1 MIPDHWQRAKDL
13 FGQACERAPDQ
24 RASFL
29 AEACLGD
36 EDLRREVSSLLE
48 SYQET
53 GSVLDKPV
61 ASPFAA
67 RVDPMVGR
75 SIGSYRI
82 IRQIG
87 RGGMG
92 SVYLAERSDDQYR
105 RRVAIKAVSAE
116 LVDTETLRRFH
127 NERQTLAA
135 LDHPNIIKLLDGGTT
150 EDGAPYIVMDYV
162 EGQAIDEYCNT
173 HKLSTSERL
182 QLFRIVCSAVTYAHQ
197 NLVVHRDLK
206 PSNILITPEGVP
218 KLLDFGIAK
227 LLKPEYST
235 SMALTRTEL
244 RPMTPEYASPEQVLG
259 GPITTTSDIYS
270 LGVLLYRLLTGSHP
284 YQLKTHTAL
293 EMERAICQTEPVK
306 PSASVLHGGED
317 GSAAFEGRRENLARQ
332 LRGDLDMIVLMA
344 MRKEPQRRYPSAE
357 HLSEDIRRH
366 LQGLPVVACKDS
378 WQYRCRKFT
387 ARNKAAVA
395 ASIAIATA
403 LISST
408 FIARHQAEVA
418 EKRFQDLRQF
428 ANFALNDLDG
438 AMRAG
443 MTPAR
448 YTLVGK
454 AMKYL
459 DALAG
464 EARNDPTIQRDLI
477 HGYIKMGDIQGNLYE
492 ASVGE
497 FSGAEK
503 SDRKAVA
510 IAEALVRSHP
520 SDPDSRRELAL
531 ANKKLADVLAL
542 TGNGKDALE
551 GYGKARQVYEG
562 LLKEQPSSKD
572 DLQNLMLVWDKI
584 ASTQHQVMGDEVGA
598 LQSYRRSL
606 ELAQAYYAIEPKAR
620 DFVAFASQQVALF
633 RARTGDTVGAEDT
646 IREAIHTYESES
658 PVASKRSAK
667 NWRNIAKAF
676 KNLADVQ
683 QITGKLAESLASV
696 RASLKISEEQL
707 SKDPRQQQFQIDV
720 HQARMLLIDI
730 LSKNGNTEE
739 ARTETVRAL
748 EFLKPLAE
756 QKDASVYQI
765 QGYAELLAT
774 TPFTVLKDNA
784 AALSYG
790 QKAVAMTHESDPT
803 ALDVLARAYARS
815 SDFASALSV
824 EQKALAL
831 LPPANPTRGVPAL
844 RKRLESNAASF
855 RSGMQAGADASQARR

>member
-1 MIPDHWQRAKDL
+1 MSPDHWQRAKDL

-29 AEACLGD
+29 DEACLGD

-53 GSVLDKPV
+53 GSVFDKPV
-61 ASPFAA
+61 ASPFTA

-105 RRVAIKAVSAE
+105 RRVAVKAVSSE
-116 LVDTETLRRFH
+116 LVDKETLRRFH

-173 HKLSTSERL
+173 HKLSTIERL

-235 SMALTRTEL
+235 SVALTRTDL

-284 YQLKTHTAL
+284 YQLKMHTAL
-293 EMERAICQTEPVK
+293 EMERAICQTEPER
-306 PSASVLHGGED
+306 PSTLVMQVTDDAL
-317 GSAAFEGRRENLARQ
+317 APFEGRRENLARQ

-366 LQGLPVVACKDS
+366 LEGLPVMACKDS

-387 ARNKAAVA
+387 ARNKAPVA
-395 ASIAIATA
+395 ASIAIAVA
-403 LISST
+403 LFSST
-408 FIARHQAEVA
+408 FIAQHQAEVA
-418 EKRFQDLRQF
+418 EKRFQDLRSF
-428 ANFALNDLDG
+428 ANFAINDLDV
-438 AMRAG
+438 AMSKG

-448 YTLVGK
+448 STLVGK

-464 EARNDPTIQRDLI
+464 ETRNDPTIQRDLI

-492 ASVGE
+492 ANVGE
-497 FSGAEK
+497 FSGAEQ

-510 IAEALVRSHP
+510 IAQALVKSHP
-520 SDPDSRRELAL
+520 DDPDSRRELAL

-551 GYGKARQVYEG
+551 GYGKARQIYEQ
-562 LLKEQPSSKD
+562 LLKEQPSSKE

-584 ASTQHQVMGDEVGA
+584 GSTQHQVMGDEVGA

-606 ELAQAYYAIEPKAR
+606 ELAQALYAIEPKAR
-620 DFVAFASQQVALF
+620 DFVAIASQLVALF
-633 RARTGDTVGAEDT
+633 RARTGDTAGAEDT
-646 IREAIHTYESES
+646 IREAIHTYEAES
-658 PVASKRSAK
+658 PASKRSAK
-667 NWRNIAKAF
+667 AWRNIAKAF

-683 QITGKLAESLASV
+683 QITGKLPESLESV
-696 RASLKISEEQL
+696 RQSLKISEDQL
-707 SKDPRQQQFQIDV
+707 SKDPHQQQFQIDV
-720 HQARMLLIDI
+720 HQARMRLIDI
-730 LSKNGNTEE
+730 LAQNGKTEE
-739 ARTETVRAL
+739 ARAETVRAL
-748 EFLKPLAE
+748 DFLKPLAE
-756 QKDASVYQI
+756 QKDASVFDI

-774 TPFTVLKDNA
+774 TPFTGLQDNA
-784 AALSYG
+784 AALSYA

-815 SDFASALSV
+815 SDFASALPV
-824 EQKALAL
+824 EQKALGL
-831 LPPANPTRGVPAL
+831 LPPADPSRGVSAL
-844 RKRLESNAASF
+844 RKMLESNAASF

>member
-1 MIPDHWQRAKDL
+1 MNPDQWQRVKDL
-13 FGQACERAPDQ
+13 FGQACERAPEQ
-24 RASFL
+24 RGSFL

-48 SYQET
+48 SHQET
-53 GSVLDKPV
+53 GSVFDAPV
-61 ASPFAA
+61 ASAFAT
-67 RVDPMVGR
+67 RVDPLVGR
-75 SIGSYRI
+75 SIGAYRI

-92 SVYLAERSDDQYR
+92 SVYLAERSDDQFR
-105 RRVAIKAVSAE
+105 RRVALKAVSSE
-116 LVDTETLRRFH
+116 LMDKETLRRFH

-135 LDHPNIIKLLDGGTT
+135 LDHPNIIKLLDGGTA
-150 EDGAPYIVMDYV
+150 EDGTPYLVMDYV
-162 EGQAIDEYCNT
+162 EGQAIDEYCAT
-173 HKLSTSERL
+173 HKLSTTERL
-182 QLFRIVCSAVTYAHQ
+182 QLFRTVCSAVTYAHQ

-206 PSNILITPEGVP
+206 PSNILITPDGAP

-227 LLKPEYST
+227 LLKAEYST
-235 SMALTRTEL
+235 NVALTRTDL

-270 LGVLLYRLLTGSHP
+270 LGVLLYRLLTGFHP

-293 EMERAICQTEPVK
+293 ELERAICQTEPAK
-306 PSASVLHGGED
+306 PSVSVMHGGEN
-317 GSAAFEGRRENLARQ
+317 GAMTFEGRPENLARQ
-332 LRGDLDMIVLMA
+332 LKGDLDMIVLMA

-357 HLSEDIRRH
+357 HLSEDLRRH
-366 LQGLPVVACKDS
+366 LEGLPVTACKDS
-378 WQYRCRKFT
+378 WRYRCRKFT
-387 ARNKAAVA
+387 ARNKAPVA
-395 ASIAIATA
+395 ATAAIVVA
-403 LISST
+403 LFSST
-408 FIARHQAEVA
+408 FIAQRQAAVA

-464 EARNDPTIQRDLI
+464 ETRNDPSIQRDLI

-492 ASVGE
+492 ANVGE
-497 FSGAEK
+497 WSGAEQ
-503 SDRKAVA
+503 SDRKAVK

-520 SDPDSRRELAL
+520 NDPDSRRELAL

-551 GYGKARQVYEG
+551 GYDKARQIYEA
-562 LLKEQPSSKD
+562 LLKEQPSSKE
-572 DLQNLMLVWDKI
+572 DLQSLMLVWDKI
-584 ASTQHQVMGDEVGA
+584 GSTQHQAMGDEVGA
-598 LQSYRRSL
+598 LQSYRRCL
-606 ELAQAYYAIEPKAR
+606 DLAQNWFAVDPRAR
-620 DFVAFASQQVALF
+620 DFVTFASQQVALF
-633 RARTGDTVGAEDT
+633 RARTGDATGAEQT

-658 PVASKRSAK
+658 PVTKRSAK
-667 NWRNIAKAF
+667 AWRNIAKAF
-676 KNLADVQ
+676 KNLATVQ
-683 QITGKLAESLASV
+683 QITGQLPESLESV
-696 RASLKISEEQL
+696 RQSLKISEEQL

-730 LSKNGNTEE
+730 LAQNGKPAE
-739 ARTETVRAL
+739 ARAETVLAL
-748 EFLKPLAE
+748 RFLKPLAE

-774 TPFTVLKDNA
+774 TPFTDLQDNA

-790 QKAVAMTHESDPT
+790 QKAVAMTRESDPT

-815 SDFASALSV
+815 SDFANALAV
-824 EQKALAL
+824 EQKAIGL

-844 RKRLESNAASF
+844 RKMLEANVASF
-855 RSGMQAGADASQARR
+855 RSGASQARR